1 MYMSCGIFPK
11 YQVFRFIPIP
21 LLLYVS
27 APIVLLTMP
36 QVQAGVTRTQ
46 LNEYIRDTG
55 LMFTVDP
62 GADATLGGMASTRA
76 SGTKPLLL
84 LTKPLPLL
92 TKPLPLLS
100 KPLPLLTKP
109 LPLLNKPLPLLAST
123 CASGTNTVRYG
134 SMRENVLAITAVLA
148 DGSVVH
154 TGSRARKSS
163 TGAYGLVH

>member
-1 MYMSCGIFPK
+1 VGTRQPNIHVHELRHLSKISS
-11 YQVFRFIPIP
+11 IPIP
-21 LLLYVS
+21 LLLYAS
-27 APIVLLTMP
+27 APIVLLSMP

-76 SGTKPLLL
+76 SGT
-84 LTKPLPLL
+84 
-92 TKPLPLLS
+92 
-100 KPLPLLTKP
+100 
-109 LPLLNKPLPLLAST
+109 
-123 CASGTNTVRYG
+123 NTVRYG

-163 TGAYGLVH
+163 TGA

>member
-11 YQVFRFIPIP
+11 YQVFRFLPIP
-21 LLLYVS
+21 LLLYAS
-27 APIVLLTMP
+27 APIVLLTLP

-76 SGTKPLLL
+76 SGT
-84 LTKPLPLL
+84 
-92 TKPLPLLS
+92 
-100 KPLPLLTKP
+100 
-109 LPLLNKPLPLLAST
+109 
-123 CASGTNTVRYG
+123 NTVRYG

-163 TGAYGLVH
+163 TGA

>member
-76 SGTKPLLL
+76 SGTKPL
-84 LTKPLPLL
+84 
-92 TKPLPLLS
+92 PLLS